1 MATRLMVLRHAETFG
16 VRAAAER
23 HRYHETTVR
32 RWRKRMDDAELKE
45 TRPHD

>member
-23 HRYHETTVR
+23 HRYHETTIR
-32 RWRKRMDDAELKE
+32 RWRKRIDDAELKE